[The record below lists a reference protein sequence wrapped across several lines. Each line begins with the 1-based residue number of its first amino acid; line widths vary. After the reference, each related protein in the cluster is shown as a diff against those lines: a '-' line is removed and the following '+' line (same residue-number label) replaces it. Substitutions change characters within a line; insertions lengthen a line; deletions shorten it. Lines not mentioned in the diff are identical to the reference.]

1 MIPLRDVIPSRT
13 TPWITFLLIL
23 VNVLVSCYQLTLTD
37 HRLQEF
43 VMRHGLVPAEF
54 SWGAVITSMFLHG
67 GLLHLGGNLLSLWIF
82 GDNVE
87 DRMGHAGFLIFY
99 LLAGTVAAW
108 FQTLATPDSFVPMVG
123 ASGAIAGVMGA
134 YLLLFPGSRILVLI
148 YLLIFIDVVEVP
160 AVFFLG
166 FWFVMQLLSGV
177 GQLANAAT
185 ANVGFWAHIGGF
197 LTGLATVLLF
207 RRRLREQVVWQDGVR

>member
-13 TPWITFLLIL
+13 TPWITFLLIILNAL
-23 VNVLVSCYQLTLTD
+23 VYLYQFLMPEEQVQ
-37 HRLQEF
+37 RF
-43 VMRHGLVPAEF
+43 IYFYGLVPAQF
-54 SWGAVITSMFLHG
+54 SWLNVFTSMFIHG

-87 DRMGHAGFLIFY
+87 DRMGHARFLLFY
-99 LLAGTVAAW
+99 LLAGGVGGW
-108 FQTLATPDSFVPMVG
+108 LQSLSTPDSFVPMVG

-134 YLLLFPGSRILVLI
+134 YLVLFPRSRILVLI
-148 YLLIFIDVVEVP
+148 FLFIFIDVIEIP
-160 AVFFLG
+160 SIFFLG

-177 GQLANAAT
+177 GQLASMAG

-197 LTGLATVLLF
+197 LTGLGGVFLF
-207 RRRLREQVVWQDGVR
+207 RKRERQRVEWWS